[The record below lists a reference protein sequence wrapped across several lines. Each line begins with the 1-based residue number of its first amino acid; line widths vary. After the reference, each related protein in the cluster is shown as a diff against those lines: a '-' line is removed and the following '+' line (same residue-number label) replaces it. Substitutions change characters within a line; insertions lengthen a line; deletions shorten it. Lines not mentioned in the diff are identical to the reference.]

1 MADYHI
7 QITRKLEDKTVLERH
22 SAVLSCDFRPSP
34 KHVRWFKGQ
43 ELIEPSEKY
52 KIKRDQYSAELKIMK
67 VKPEDAGVY
76 KCKAGIAETEA
87 TLSVE
92 GMRGLEQ
99 QGWPG
104 AGPYDHLFHSSF
116 LLLGRGRF
124 PQLYSDFI

>member
-1 MADYHI
+1 M
-7 QITRKLEDKTVLERH
+7 VLERH
-22 SAVLSCDFRPSP
+22 SVILSCDFRPSP
-34 KHVRWFKGQ
+34 KHVRWFKG
-43 ELIEPSEKY
+43 EVLIEPSEKY

-92 GMRGLEQ
+92 GTRGLQQ

-104 AGPYDHLFHSSF
+104 AGLCDSLFHSGF
-116 LLLGRGRF
+116 LLLRGHRF
-124 PQLYSDFI
+124 PQLPCDFI

>member
-34 KHVRWFKGQ
+34 KHVKWFKGQ

-52 KIKRDQYSAELKIMK
+52 KIKRDQYSAELKIVK

-104 AGPYDHLFHSSF
+104 ADLYDHLFHSSF

-124 PQLYSDFI
+124 PQLSSDFI